1 MNAPR
6 NLPNVQLMNMEGVI
20 LSPIKSFEY
29 ALIYANGR
37 FPEGE
42 AAIAQKANYAYAYA
56 REFIQGRWVEAE
68 PVIASDPY
76 FAALYAIN
84 VIKGRWVE
92 AEPIIATDAESACN
106 YAINALGARWPMAE
120 YVISKSPKAA
130 ADYAIQILNERWV
143 EAEPI
148 IATDAESACNYAMSL
163 LKPTDQNGGRF
174 CLGEAVIAASECW
187 ASIYIS
193 KVLNNF
199 ENIGIEEIVYDQN
212 LLDLR
217 RVHLDMC
224 RANVKVPREQSL
236 LGRIFGIFK

>member
-6 NLPNVQLMNMEGVI
+6 NLPKVQLMNMEGVI

-29 ALIYANGR
+29 ALIYAKGR

-92 AEPIIATDAESACN
+92 AEPVIATDAESACN
-106 YAINALGARWPMAE
+106 YAL
-120 YVISKSPKAA
+120 
-130 ADYAIQILNERWV
+130 
-143 EAEPI
+143 
-148 IATDAESACNYAMSL
+148 SL

-174 CLGEAVIAASECW
+174 CLGEAVIAKSEYW

-199 ENIGIEEIVYDQN
+199 ENIGIDEIVYDQN

>member
-6 NLPNVQLMNMEGVI
+6 NLPKVQLMNMEGVI

-29 ALIYANGR
+29 ALTYANGR

-42 AAIAQKANYAYAYA
+42 AAIAQKANYAYYYA
-56 REFIQGRWVEAE
+56 CEFIKGRWVEAE

-106 YAINALGARWPMAE
+106 YA
-120 YVISKSPKAA
+120 
-130 ADYAIQILNERWV
+130 
-143 EAEPI
+143 
-148 IATDAESACNYAMSL
+148 MSL

-174 CLGEAVIAASECW
+174 CLGEAVIAVSEYW

-199 ENIGIEEIVYDQN
+199 ENIGIDEIVYDQN

>member
-29 ALIYANGR
+29 ALTYANGR

-42 AAIAQKANYAYAYA
+42 AAIAQKANYAYYYA
-56 REFIQGRWVEAE
+56 CEF
-68 PVIASDPY
+68 
-76 FAALYAIN
+76 
-84 VIKGRWVE
+84 IKGRWVE

-106 YAINALGARWPMAE
+106 YAINGLGARWPMAE

-143 EAEPI
+143 EAEPVI
-148 IATDAESACNYAMSL
+148 GRDAEASLNYALSL

-174 CLGEAVIAASECW
+174 CLGEAVIAKSEYW

-199 ENIGIEEIVYDQN
+199 ENIGIDEIVYDQN

>member
-106 YAINALGARWPMAE
+106 YA
-120 YVISKSPKAA
+120 
-130 ADYAIQILNERWV
+130 
-143 EAEPI
+143 
-148 IATDAESACNYAMSL
+148 MSL

-174 CLGEAVIAASECW
+174 CLGEAVIAVSEYW

-236 LGRIFGIFK
+236 LSRILGIFK

>member
-92 AEPIIATDAESACN
+92 AEP
-106 YAINALGARWPMAE
+106 
-120 YVISKSPKAA
+120 V
-130 ADYAIQILNERWV
+130 
-143 EAEPI
+143 

-174 CLGEAVIAASECW
+174 CLGEAVIAVSEYW

>member
-56 REFIQGRWVEAE
+56 REFVQGRWVEAE

-106 YAINALGARWPMAE
+106 YA
-120 YVISKSPKAA
+120 
-130 ADYAIQILNERWV
+130 
-143 EAEPI
+143 
-148 IATDAESACNYAMSL
+148 MSL

-174 CLGEAVIAASECW
+174 CLGEAVIAESEYW
-187 ASIYIS
+187 ASMYIS